1 MIKFHEKSDPVGG
14 LIWLVLGVCFC
25 IGSIKFRLGNFEKP
39 GPGFMPFISGA
50 LLGLFGLILM
60 VSSIV
65 QRLRVEEEQD
75 DKEAWVKENR
85 KKVVLILIAL
95 FGYGFLLE
103 LLGFLVTTFIFL
115 FFLFK
120 LTEPK
125 RWAMPLVISGITV
138 ILSYLFF
145 AIWLKSSFPRGILGF

>member
-1 MIKFHEKSDPVGG
+1 
-14 LIWLVLGVCFC
+14 
-25 IGSIKFRLGNFEKP
+25 
-39 GPGFMPFISGA
+39 MPFITGA

-60 VSSIV
+60 ASSIV
-65 QRLRVEEEQD
+65 KSLRVEGELD
-75 DKEAWVKENR
+75 DKEIWVKGNWI
-85 KKVVLILIAL
+85 KVLFTLIAL

-103 LLGFLVTTFIFL
+103 LLGFLVTTCIFL

-120 LTEPK
+120 LNEPK

-145 AIWLKSSFPRGILGF
+145 AIWLKSPFPKGILGF